1 MSASKLK
8 WLTVLS
14 ILSALAVVGAAV
26 RVFAFTP
33 IEREMGLVQKVFY
46 FHLATAWVGM
56 LGFIV
61 AGVAGVMYLVK
72 RSRKS
77 HRGMLWD
84 VVGLAAVEVG
94 MVFVLICILTGMIWA
109 HRTWGTWW
117 TWDPRLTTAAIM
129 ELAYAAY
136 LMLRAGIDDPER
148 RARFGAV
155 YAIIATISV
164 PMTFFSI
171 RFFRTIHPVLIGGVD
186 PLNSSSMG
194 MTDEMTVTLMI
205 SLAAFTLLF
214 ATLLWQRIRLGQ
226 LNQSLEQARLKLAQ

>member
-1 MSASKLK
+1 
-8 WLTVLS
+8 T
-14 ILSALAVVGAAV
+14 
-26 RVFAFTP
+26 
-33 IEREMGLVQKVFY
+33 
-46 FHLATAWVGM
+46 
-56 LGFIV
+56 
-61 AGVAGVMYLVK
+61 K
-72 RSRKS
+72 RTRK
-77 HRGMLWD
+77 WD

-94 MVFVLICILTGMIWA
+94 MVFVLITILTGMIWA

-186 PLNSSSMG
+186 PLNANTLGMSS
-194 MTDEMTVTLMI
+194 DMTVTLMI
-205 SLAAFTLLF
+205 CLAAFSILF
-214 ATLLWQRIRLGQ
+214 ATLLWHRIRLGQ
-226 LNQSLEQARLKLAQ
+226 LNETLEQARLRLAE

>member
-1 MSASKLK
+1 MSSSRNK
-8 WLTVLS
+8 WLLGLS
-14 ILSALAVVGAAV
+14 ILSTLAIIGAAV

-33 IEREMGLVQKVFY
+33 TEREMGLVQKIFY

-56 LGFIV
+56 LGFLA
-61 AGVAGVMYLVK
+61 AGGAGVMYLIK
-72 RSRKS
+72 RTRK
-77 HRGMLWD
+77 WD

-94 MVFVLICILTGMIWA
+94 MVFVLITILTGMIWA

-136 LMLRAGIDDPER
+136 LMLRAGLDDPER

-155 YAIIATISV
+155 YAIIAMISV

-186 PLNSSSMG
+186 PLNADKMG
-194 MTDEMTVTLMI
+194 MSDEMTITLMLC
-205 SLAAFTLLF
+205 LAAFSVVF
-214 ATLLWQRIRLGQ
+214 VTLLWHRIRLGQ
-226 LNQSLEQARLKLAQ
+226 LQEKLEQARLKLAQE